1 MNESFIDIDNCKMRL
16 MRGGSGPLVVYLH
29 GAGGA
34 GHGEQPFLQK
44 LSQVAEVLVPEHP
57 GYGASGEPAW
67 LDNIHDLAYFYLDL
81 FDRLDLRD
89 VVLVGVSFG
98 AWAAAEIA
106 IKSTARLG
114 HIVLADAVGAKF
126 GPPDVREIKDIFTLT
141 AVQLLDWLYR
151 NPGRHAPRYTE
162 MEEDDLL
169 RVARNREAMQLMGWS
184 PTLYDPKLRQR
195 LHRIDV
201 PTRLLWGAHDR
212 IVPPDYGRQ
221 FAAEIPQAEFELI
234 ADAGHYSHIEQ
245 PDAFAAAIEDFAAG
259 AARVRRAV

>member
-89 VVLVGVSFG
+89 IHLAGNSMGGWIAMEIAVRNATRLKSLTLFG
-98 AWAAAEIA
+98 AAGVRPVKGLNPGDVFLWSPEERVRNSFHDTKLVEKLLAMPAPSAEA
-106 IKSTARLG
+106 VQANLKNMHTTARLG
-114 HIVLADAVGAKF
+114 WEPRFFDPH
-126 GPPDVREIKDIFTLT
+126 
-141 AVQLLDWLYR
+141 LDKW
-151 NPGRHAPRYTE
+151 
-162 MEEDDLL
+162 
-169 RVARNREAMQLMGWS
+169 
-184 PTLYDPKLRQR
+184 
-195 LHRIDV
+195 LHRITV
-201 PTRLLWGAHDR
+201 PTHVVWANDDKILPLG
-212 IVPPDYGRQ
+212 
-221 FAAEIPQAEFELI
+221 QAERIRSLI
-234 ADAGHYSHIEQ
+234 PGARLTVLEECGHLAHVEK
-245 PDAFAAAIEDFAAG
+245 PDRFVAAILDSVKRAA
-259 AARVRRAV
+259 